1 MAIRYDTSRSSCG
14 SLSKCE
20 VGDCR
25 QLFSTTRC
33 LGEFRSF
40 CHSRSYG
47 KTDNVTS
54 SDDAGHQ
61 HRTRGV
67 APERPLLLRLEGAPG
82 IMRFAHLVPSL
93 ALLVAWPG
101 LQARGQT
108 QHRPLTLLVIHQPSG
123 KMASDS
129 LLAAQPVVRVMD
141 DSGHPV
147 RGIEVLARI
156 CSVGDLSSE
165 RIRARAAEGNPSPR
179 CIADVTGLVSLRGN
193 VLVQSDSVGDATFKD
208 LTFAGPSGKYRLT
221 FATLHSAQ
229 ESGDPSG
236 GEQRPR
242 SCGDTSDIMVYDAE
256 RASDRSYVAVSAIK
270 SIAGI
275 IPNDEFFEIRGR
287 FRYGPRLFGMAS
299 IDVALSNRGSDTV
312 RSTQQALT
320 EAAVSLNYAVSSVG
334 TRRTA
339 ITDEYDRTLFVGGV
353 VRVFNTLPYLGAQVG
368 SVENATSAFHG
379 STFIVGVLHDLSLAP
394 SIVQG
399 DTLVP
404 AQWALFSE
412 FFLRSSTI
420 DFFKT
425 LNLRGAVLL
434 PVFKQKE
441 KLQSRITVSV
451 PVGTLNLF

>member
-93 ALLVAWPG
+93 ALLVAWPWLAG
-101 LQARGQT
+101 PRTDSAPAPHTLGDPPAVRKDGQRLSARRTACSPG
-108 QHRPLTLLVIHQPSG
+108 HGSREA
-123 KMASDS
+123 MAVTRD
-129 LLAAQPVVRVMD
+129 A
-141 DSGHPV
+141 
-147 RGIEVLARI
+147 
-156 CSVGDLSSE
+156 
-165 RIRARAAEGNPSPR
+165 SPR

-256 RASDRSYVAVSAIK
+256 RASDRSYVAASAIK

-368 SVENATSAFHG
+368 SVENATSAF
-379 STFIVGVLHDLSLAP
+379 A
-394 SIVQG
+394 
-399 DTLVP
+399 
-404 AQWALFSE
+404 
-412 FFLRSSTI
+412 
-420 DFFKT
+420 
-425 LNLRGAVLL
+425 GA
-434 PVFKQKE
+434 
-441 KLQSRITVSV
+441 
-451 PVGTLNLF
+451 